1 MHSVAIRGKCGFM
14 VSYGKIGPL
23 ALTLL
28 LGVLGAAVFTA
39 MGWPLPF
46 LLGPLFACLIGAL
59 SRLPL
64 AGTGKAGVAFR
75 TVLGVVVGTS
85 ITPDLVHR
93 LPEMAY
99 SVALIP
105 LFVLLIGL
113 IGYPFFRRVCGF
125 DHATA
130 YYSAMPGGL
139 QDMLI
144 FGEEAG
150 GDVRALSLI
159 HATRVLVIVSLAPF
173 LLTHIWGVGLTNPVG
188 EPALD
193 LPVGEMALMVLAA
206 LAGWKIAE
214 RVGLFGA
221 SILGPL
227 ILSAALSLGGLIEHR
242 PPAEAI
248 LAAQFFIGIGIGEKY
263 AGITWPELR
272 RDVLAGGAFCLILGV
287 IALIFAEGISLAGF
301 APEIEAFLA
310 FAPGG
315 QAEMA
320 VLSIVA
326 GADLAF
332 VVTHHLVRII
342 VVITGAP
349 VVARLVG
356 HRVR

>member
-1 MHSVAIRGKCGFM
+1 MPARLGHLLVT
-14 VSYGKIGPL
+14 L
-23 ALTLL
+23 ALGAT
-28 LGVLGAAVFTA
+28 GVAVFLA
-39 MGWPLPF
+39 LGLPLPF
-46 LLGPLFACLIGAL
+46 LLGPLFACLLGAL
-59 SRLPL
+59 LRAPL
-64 AGTGKAGVAFR
+64 SGTGQVGATLR
-75 TVLGVVVGTS
+75 TVLGVAVGTAV
-85 ITPDLVHR
+85 TPALIGR

-105 LFVLLIGL
+105 LFVLIIGGV
-113 IGYPFFRRVCGF
+113 GYPFFRRVCGF

-159 HATRVLVIVSLAPF
+159 HATRVLIIVTIAPF
-173 LLTHIWGVGLTNPVG
+173 LLTSVWGVALTNPVG
-188 EPALD
+188 QPAAD
-193 LPVGEMALMVLAA
+193 LPLAELVWMAAAAIIGWKLAA
-206 LAGWKIAE
+206 

-227 ILSAALSLGGLIEHR
+227 IVSAALSLGGIITHR

-263 AGITWPELR
+263 AGVTLAELR
-272 RDVLAGGAFCLILGV
+272 RDVLAGGAFCIILG
-287 IALIFAEGISLAGF
+287 ILALIFAEGVSLAGL
-301 APEIEAFLA
+301 APPIEAFLA

-342 VVITGAP
+342 IVITGAP
-349 VVARLVG
+349 IVARLTK
-356 HRVR
+356 R

>member
-1 MHSVAIRGKCGFM
+1 MISRETL
-14 VSYGKIGPL
+14 GPL
-23 ALTLL
+23 ALTLA
-28 LGVLGAAVFTA
+28 LGVGGAGLFAL

-46 LLGPLFACLIGAL
+46 LLGPLFACLLGAL
-59 SRLPL
+59 ARLPL
-64 AGTGKAGVAFR
+64 RGTGKMGAAFR
-75 TVLGVVVGTS
+75 TVLGVAVGTS
-85 ITPDLVHR
+85 ITPDLVGR

-105 LFVLLIGL
+105 FFVLIIGS

-159 HATRVLVIVSLAPF
+159 HATRVLVVVTAAPF
-173 LLTHIWGVGLTNPVG
+173 LLTTVWGVGLTNPVG
-188 EPALD
+188 EPMAD
-193 LPVGEMALMVLAA
+193 LPLHEMALMVFAA
-206 LAGWKIAE
+206 WAGWKIAA
-214 RVGLFGA
+214 RAGLFGA

-227 ILSAALSLGGLIEHR
+227 ILSAALSLAGFIEHR

-263 AGITWPELR
+263 AGVTWPELR

-287 IALIFAEGISLAGF
+287 LAVLFAEGVSAAGF
-301 APEIEAFLA
+301 APKIEAFLA

-332 VVTHHLVRII
+332 VVTHHIVRIV

-349 VVARLVG
+349 VVARLTG
-356 HRVR
+356 RWSG

>member
-1 MHSVAIRGKCGFM
+1 MISRETL
-14 VSYGKIGPL
+14 GPL
-23 ALTLL
+23 ALTLA
-28 LGVLGAAVFTA
+28 LGVGGAGLFAL

-46 LLGPLFACLIGAL
+46 LLGPLFACLLGAL
-59 SRLPL
+59 ARLPL
-64 AGTGKAGVAFR
+64 RGTGKMGAAFR
-75 TVLGVVVGTS
+75 TVLGVAVGTS
-85 ITPDLVHR
+85 ITPDLVGR

-105 LFVLLIGL
+105 FFVLIIGS

-159 HATRVLVIVSLAPF
+159 HATRVLVVVTAAPF
-173 LLTHIWGVGLTNPVG
+173 LLTTVWGVGLTNPVG
-188 EPALD
+188 EPMAD
-193 LPVGEMALMVLAA
+193 LPLHEMALMVFAA
-206 LAGWKIAE
+206 WAGWKIAA
-214 RVGLFGA
+214 RAGLFGA

-227 ILSAALSLGGLIEHR
+227 ILSAALSLAGFIEHR

-263 AGITWPELR
+263 AGVTWPELR

-287 IALIFAEGISLAGF
+287 LAVLFAEGVSAAGF
-301 APEIEAFLA
+301 APKIEAFLA

-332 VVTHHLVRII
+332 VVTHHIVRIV

-349 VVARLVG
+349 VVARLTG
-356 HRVR
+356 RWSA